1 MSEQEFLG
9 YAVLAIITIGSLIA
23 VINKLTQPINE
34 LRIVIQKLNDNID
47 MLKRDNETQSKRI
60 DNNSTAIT
68 SLDHRVGKIETK
80 MSLYH
85 KD

>member
-23 VINKLTQPINE
+23 VVGKLTQPINE

-47 MLKRDNETQSKRI
+47 MLKRDNETQAKKI

-68 SLDHRVGKIETK
+68 NLDNRVGKIETK
-80 MSLYH
+80 ISLYH